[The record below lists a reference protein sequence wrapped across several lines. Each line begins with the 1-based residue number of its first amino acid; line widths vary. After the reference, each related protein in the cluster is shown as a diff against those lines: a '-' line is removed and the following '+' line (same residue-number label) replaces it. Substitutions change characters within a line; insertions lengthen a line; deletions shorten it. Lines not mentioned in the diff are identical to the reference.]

1 MENEAD
7 MKVEI
12 AKECCLCF
20 GARRAVTL
28 AEESLAQ
35 GKKVVLFKQILHN
48 KTTTGRLLNAGAV
61 QKDDLAQL
69 EQGETVVIRAHGEGK
84 ATFEYFKQN
93 GIEFVDGTCPNVKAI
108 NLLAQRKS
116 GEGYK
121 VIILGKYGKGG
132 GVMHPEVA
140 GTAGWCDSP
149 IFVED
154 EEDIKNISLDYP
166 KYFLTVQTTFSCQK
180 ADELIAKIKNFLEEN
195 GKEFDYR
202 NTTCN
207 AQRRINESSESLA
220 KEVDAMIV
228 VGGKN
233 SSNTKELFNNLKT
246 KANCFL
252 VENLSDVKELVK
264 MGKLD
269 NVEKVGL
276 TGGASTVISELEEI
290 KKYLE
295 NI

>member
-1 MENEAD
+1 

-48 KTTTGRLLNAGAV
+48 KTTTGNLLKAGAV
-61 QKDDLAQL
+61 QKDNLAEL
-69 EQGETVVIRAHGEGK
+69 KPGETVVIRAHGEGK
-84 ATFEYFKQN
+84 ATFDYFKQQ

-121 VIILGKYGKGG
+121 IIILGKYGKGG

-140 GTAGWCDSP
+140 GTAGWCDNP

-154 EEDIKNISLDYP
+154 EDDIKNISLDYP
-166 KYFLTVQTTFSCQK
+166 KYFLTVQTTFSCKK
-180 ADELIAKIKNFLEEN
+180 ADDLIAKIKDYLEKN

-207 AQRRINESSESLA
+207 AQKRINESSENLA

-233 SSNTKELFNNLKT
+233 SSNTKELFNNLST
-246 KANCFL
+246 KSTCFL
-252 VENLSDVKELVK
+252 VENLEDVKELVSA
-264 MGKLD
+264 GKFSGI
-269 NVEKVGL
+269 KKIGL

-290 KKYLE
+290 KEYLE
-295 NI
+295 AI

>member
-1 MENEAD
+1 

-12 AKECCLCF
+12 ANECCLCF

-28 AEESLAQ
+28 AEESLAK
-35 GKKVVLFKQILHN
+35 GKRVVLFKQILHN
-48 KTTTGRLLNAGAV
+48 KTTTGRLLSAGAV
-61 QKDDLAQL
+61 QKDNLAQL
-69 EQGETVVIRAHGEGK
+69 EPSETVIIRAHGEK
-84 ATFEYFKQN
+84 KSTFDYFKKN
-93 GIEFVDGTCPNVKAI
+93 GIEYVDGTCPNVKAI
-108 NLLAQRKS
+108 NLLAQRKN

-121 VIILGKYGKGG
+121 IIILGKYGKGG
-132 GVMHPEVA
+132 SVMHPEVA

-154 EEDIKNISLDYP
+154 EDDIKGISLDYP
-166 KYFLTVQTTFSCQK
+166 KYFLTVQTTFSCKK
-180 ADELIAKIKNFLEEN
+180 ADEIIAKIKDYLERN

-207 AQRRINESSESLA
+207 AQRRINESSEELA

-233 SSNTKELFNNLKT
+233 SSNTKELFNNLSTKT
-246 KANCFL
+246 TCFL
-252 VENLSDVKELVK
+252 VENLEEVKGLV
-264 MGKLD
+264 MAGKLSG
-269 NVEKVGL
+269 VKKVGL

-290 KKYLE
+290 KDYLE
-295 NI
+295 NM

>member
-1 MENEAD
+1 

-20 GARRAVTL
+20 GAKRAVNL
-28 AEESLAQ
+28 AEESLAK
-35 GKKVVLFKQILHN
+35 GKRVVLFKQILHN
-48 KTTTGRLLNAGAV
+48 KTTTGRLLSAGAV
-61 QKDDLAQL
+61 QKDNLAQL
-69 EQGETVVIRAHGEGK
+69 AQGETVIIRAHGESK
-84 ATFEYFKQN
+84 ATLDYFKQN
-93 GIEFVDGTCPNVKAI
+93 DIEYVDGTCPNVKAI
-108 NLLAQRKS
+108 NLLAQRKNDD
-116 GEGYK
+116 GYK
-121 VIILGKYGKGG
+121 IIILGKYGKGG

-154 EEDIKNISLDYP
+154 EDDIKSISLDYP
-166 KYFLTVQTTFSCQK
+166 KYFLTVQTTFSCKK
-180 ADELIAKIKNFLEEN
+180 ADEMIAKIKDFLERN

-207 AQRRINESSESLA
+207 AQRRINESSEGLA

-233 SSNTKELFNNLKT
+233 SSNTKELFNNLSTKT
-246 KANCFL
+246 TCFL
-252 VENLSDVKELVK
+252 VENLEEVKGLVVA
-264 MGKLD
+264 GKFAG
-269 NVEKVGL
+269 VKKVGL

-290 KKYLE
+290 KNYLE
-295 NI
+295 TI